1 MSIEHIQE
9 LETSRI
15 VDETPSPVD
24 ISAKIRDQ
32 WVMGAQKLPF
42 PEEIQGP
49 EMKEPA
55 TRAGSFNKRIG
66 LRRPF
71 PAPVQLRT

>member
-24 ISAKIRDQ
+24 FCAKIRDQ
-32 WVMGAQKLPF
+32 WVISAAKRPF
-42 PEEIQGP
+42 PEENQGP

-55 TRAGSFNKRIG
+55 TGAGSFTERKR
-66 LRRPF
+66 LRR
-71 PAPVQLRT
+71 

>member
-24 ISAKIRDQ
+24 FSAKIRDQ
-32 WVMGAQKLPF
+32 WVIGAA
-42 PEEIQGP
+42 E
-49 EMKEPA
+49 
-55 TRAGSFNKRIG
+55 
-66 LRRPF
+66 RPF
-71 PAPVQLRT
+71 PRKIRDLK